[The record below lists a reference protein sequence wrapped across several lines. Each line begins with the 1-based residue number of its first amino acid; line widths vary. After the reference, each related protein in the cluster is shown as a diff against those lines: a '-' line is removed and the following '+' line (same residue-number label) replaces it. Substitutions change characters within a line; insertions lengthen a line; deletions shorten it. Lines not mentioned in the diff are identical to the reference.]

1 MGRSV
6 RGEKDYSVI
15 LLIGAD
21 LVKFIRSIKT
31 NKYFSSQT
39 RKQIDIGFQ
48 IAEMAKD
55 ELKADEPSLKVVAS
69 LISQAVI
76 KRDEGWKEFYRE
88 EMDKIPVLENKNN
101 IYEILELE
109 KKAEIFSMQKNY
121 EDACNQIQAIL
132 DKYITEDSEKDGIYK
147 YWHDINISLVK
158 LNLIDFKKRLLI
170 VIYIY

>member
-1 MGRSV
+1 MKAGKTSNTVVIINRYDGIDLPDESCRLLIIDSMPYFNSLVDRYEEQCRINSDVINIRLAQKIEQGLGRSV

-88 EMDKIPVLENKNN
+88 EMDKIPVLENKP
-101 IYEILELE
+101 
-109 KKAEIFSMQKNY
+109 
-121 EDACNQIQAIL
+121 
-132 DKYITEDSEKDGIYK
+132 
-147 YWHDINISLVK
+147 
-158 LNLIDFKKRLLI
+158 
-170 VIYIY
+170 